1 MKTIQEQYSQEFSP
15 TKILKRLQKDI
26 IANQRDRS
34 FYFMTCVYNIL
45 PEHSNYMIEQPHT
58 DHKEICTNYFSH
70 FFRSDFR
77 SYLAN
82 QKTRI
87 RKKFPEAP
95 IAYATCEYKNFKP
108 EHKIQ
113 KLTYHTHALVLVH
126 ESQIEK
132 MMFAKILELDSKEN
146 KQYRK
151 EKQAFVNE
159 YLSCKHCK
167 NLIYD
172 IQIKPCNSETASYIT
187 KSDDTQRRS
196 DKVNDLDFYAD

>member
-1 MKTIQEQYSQEFSP
+1 MKTIQEQYNQEFSP

-45 PEHSNYMIEQPHT
+45 PEHRNYMIEQPHT
-58 DHKEICTNYFSH
+58 DHKKMCTNNFSH

-87 RKKFPEAP
+87 RKKFHEAP
-95 IAYATCEYKNFKP
+95 VAYAISEYKYFKP

-113 KLTYHTHALVLVH
+113 KLKYHTHALVLVH

-132 MMFAKILELDSKEN
+132 MLFAKILELNSKEN

-151 EKQAFVNE
+151 VKQAFVNE
-159 YLSCKHCK
+159 YLNCKHCK

-172 IQIKPCNSETASYIT
+172 IQIKQCNLEVASYIT